1 MKEGVRLTFK
11 GIPQEKRRK
20 ILKVLKTLGLTEISS
35 QHDGHHD
42 RHSYEM
48 HLDDV
53 EFSDPIFIED
63 LDEPHF
69 KVEAG
74 VGC

>member
-20 ILKVLKTLGLTEISS
+20 ILKTLTALGLTEINS
-35 QHDGHHD
+35 QHDTHND

-48 HLDDV
+48 YLDDLDIS
-53 EFSDPIFIED
+53 ELIMIED
-63 LDEPHF
+63 LEENNF
-69 KVEAG
+69 KVEEG
-74 VGC
+74 IGC